1 MRLLA
6 HYTIFGE
13 DIFNLHTFDIE
24 KGNIKHNRVAGE
36 TAHTAFIQGILIF
49 ARHLTEDKISEI
61 NNIVAENKTESLRI
75 IAEKIAAYLIEN
87 KMTFDENNDFSLL
100 ISTYPDFILSKL

>member
-13 DIFNLHTFDIE
+13 NIFNLHTFDIE
-24 KGNIKHNRVAGE
+24 KGNIKHNRVAEE

-61 NNIVAENKTESLRI
+61 NKTESLRI

-87 KMTFDENNDFSLL
+87 KMSFAENNDFSLL
-100 ISTYPDFILSKL
+100 ISTYPDFILLKL